1 MASKV
6 NPNPNPNWNDEVM
19 ASKVNP
25 NPNPNWNDEVMA
37 SKSGETWSLYKR
49 VDWSLMS
56 VEDGVEV
63 RVTVRDRVAS

>member
-1 MASKV
+1 
-6 NPNPNPNWNDEVM
+6 M